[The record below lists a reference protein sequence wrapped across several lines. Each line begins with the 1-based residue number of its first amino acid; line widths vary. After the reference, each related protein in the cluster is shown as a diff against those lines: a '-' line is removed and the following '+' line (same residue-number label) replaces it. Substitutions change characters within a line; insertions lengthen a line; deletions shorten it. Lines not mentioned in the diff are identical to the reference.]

1 MLQWNSSQKYKEFVQ
16 KWKTDNPD
24 LAAGYTTDA
33 WWEAEIYQQ
42 SRRKSAEREAGKEQA
57 LKDERTKEIEA
68 IAKEWA
74 KREYFRQ
81 SMAGTIAEGTSE
93 EEFTK
98 QVWDRAMFEGDLK
111 YRQAK
116 GEVTDPDAELATFQA
131 RQERKKQTMLQ
142 RAKEE
147 LADMLE
153 EDGLSTDDL
162 KKKWE
167 EDEEDM
173 KDAGKK
179 DQKGY

>member
-1 MLQWNSSQKYKEFVQ
+1 MPFAKQQAYKEYIQ
-16 KWKTDNPD
+16 KWKTENPD
-24 LAAGYTTDA
+24 AAKGYTTDA
-33 WWEAEIYQQ
+33 WWEQDIYQQ
-42 SRRKSAEREAGKEQA
+42 SRRRSAEKEASKDQA
-57 LKDERTKEIEA
+57 AKDARTKEIEA
-68 IAKEWA
+68 IATEWA

-81 SMAGTIAEGTSE
+81 SMAGTIAEGSTE

-116 GEVTDPDAELATFQA
+116 GEVTDADAELASFQA

-142 RAKEE
+142 RAKDE

-153 EDGLSTDDL
+153 EEGLSTDDL

-179 DQKGY
+179 DQRRY

>member
-1 MLQWNSSQKYKEFVQ
+1 MTHSTQAYKEYIQ
-16 KWKTDNPD
+16 KWKTENPD
-24 LAAGYTTDA
+24 AAKGYTTDA
-33 WWEAEIYQQ
+33 WWEQDIYQQ
-42 SRRKSAEREAGKEQA
+42 SRRKSAEKEASKDQA
-57 LKDERTKEIEA
+57 LQDERTKEIQA
-68 IAKEWA
+68 IATEWA

-81 SMAGTIAEGTSE
+81 SMAGTIAEGTTE

-116 GEVTDPDAELATFQA
+116 GEVTDPDAELASFQA

-142 RAKEE
+142 RAKDE

-153 EDGLSTDDL
+153 EEGLSTDDL

-179 DQKGY
+179 DLKGY